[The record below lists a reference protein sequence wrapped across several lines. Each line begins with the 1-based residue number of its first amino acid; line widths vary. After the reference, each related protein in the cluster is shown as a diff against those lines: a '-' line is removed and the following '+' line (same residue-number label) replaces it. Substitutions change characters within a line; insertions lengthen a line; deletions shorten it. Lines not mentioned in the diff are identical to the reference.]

1 MSGSS
6 VPPRRRAHGTDP
18 SRVEI
23 VSPIDGQVAYVVD
36 RLNTD
41 QALSRLSTAMA
52 VQREWRQTPLATRVE
67 LCRRM
72 LDCYRERLAENAE
85 QITRMMGKPI
95 AHARGEFLGGTT
107 ERTRHLCDIAA
118 DALADEVLPAK
129 PGFSRYI
136 RHEPVGVVLDIAA
149 WNYPLLIAV
158 NVIVPSVLAGNA
170 VLVKHASQTA
180 LVADQFARAF
190 SEAGAPDGLVQAFTV
205 DHDTAAKVIAT
216 RRIGYVSFTGSVRG
230 GHEIARTVAQD
241 NFVNVG
247 LELGG
252 KDPALVLPDAAFDF
266 TVENL
271 VDGAFFNAGQSCCGI
286 ERIYVHRDVY
296 DRFVEAYV
304 AKVREYVLGNPLD
317 EKTNLGPL
325 VDADAAAHVRAQ
337 IADAVAKGARPLVD
351 PSDFQVPDL
360 SPCYLAPQ
368 VLDRVDHS
376 MEIMME
382 ETFGPAVG
390 IMKVDD
396 VEHAIALM
404 NDSPYGLT
412 ASVWTTDADRGEA
425 IARELEAG
433 TVYLN
438 RCDYLDPGLAWTG
451 VKDSG
456 VGCSLSRFGFL
467 QVTRPKSYHL
477 RREIP

>member
-1 MSGSS
+1 MTGSGGSK
-6 VPPRRRAHGTDP
+6 G
-18 SRVEI
+18 EI
-23 VSPIDGQVAYVVD
+23 VSPIDGEVAYTFD
-36 RLNTD
+36 RLGMD

-52 VQREWRQTPLATRVE
+52 VQREWRRTPLQTRIE
-67 LCRRM
+67 LCRKM
-72 LDCYRERLAENAE
+72 LDAYRERLQENAE
-85 QITRMMGKPI
+85 QITRMMGKPV
-95 AHARGEFLGGTT
+95 AHARGEFTGGTS
-107 ERTRHLCDIAA
+107 ERTRHLCDIAEQ
-118 DALADEVLPAK
+118 ALADEVLPEK
-129 PGFSRYI
+129 PGFRRYI

-170 VLVKHASQTA
+170 VLIKHASQTA
-180 LVADQFARAF
+180 LVADQFVRAF
-190 SEAGAPDGLVQAFTV
+190 ADAGAPEGLVQTFPV

-230 GHEIARTVAQD
+230 GHEIARSVAQD
-241 NFVNVG
+241 NFINVG

-252 KDPALVLPDAAFDF
+252 KDPALVLPDANFDF

-271 VDGAFFNAGQSCCGI
+271 VDGAYFNAGQSCCGI
-286 ERIYVHRDVY
+286 ERIYVHRDIY
-296 DRFVEAYV
+296 DRFLEAFA
-304 AKVREYVLGNPLD
+304 AKVREYKVGNPLED
-317 EKTNLGPL
+317 GTNLGPV
-325 VDADAAAHVRAQ
+325 VDAKSAAHIKKQVAAA
-337 IADAVAKGARPLVD
+337 IAAGARSLV
-351 PSDFQVPDL
+351 PASAFQVPDL
-360 SPCYLAPQ
+360 SPCYLAPA

-376 MEIMME
+376 MDLMME

-390 IMKVDD
+390 IMKIDD
-396 VEHAIALM
+396 VEQAVSLM

-412 ASVWTTDADRGEA
+412 ASIWTTDVDRGEA
-425 IARELEAG
+425 IARDVEAG

-438 RCDYLDPGLAWTG
+438 RCDYLDPALAWTG

-477 RREIP
+477 RTEIK